1 MYPEL
6 KEKYFYIFGGCTH
19 GRSTDYTCGHY
30 EPRLYCLTKQQCDKK
45 IMDSKYKKVNKC
57 MQKVE

>member
-30 EPRLYCLTKQQCDKK
+30 EPRLYCLTKQ
-45 IMDSKYKKVNKC
+45 
-57 MQKVE
+57 